1 MGQKDTLSKNCF
13 KDNRRFADLIN
24 AYCFHGEP
32 LISPDDIQDCDS
44 SVQTASP
51 SKKGSLLLREGFQD
65 ITRKI
70 VCKTQVILASLE
82 AQTRVDYGMPVR
94 VLGYDA
100 GRYREQMIAK
110 RNLHL
115 EHKEFTRHDFLSFL
129 TKTDRLSPVITIVL
143 YFNGRWDGARSLKE
157 LLALEGIPQ
166 PLQNMTGDYPINML
180 EVDHY
185 PHLDYFQTDLR
196 LIFGFLQNSK
206 DKDALRTFVERNQEG
221 FRTLSADAFDLI
233 SEMAHAEDLK
243 RIRELRFPGK
253 EEVDMCK
260 AIDDMVQLAKM
271 QGMKRGEKRGLKRG
285 KDLGAAEER
294 SATIRLL
301 VRDYLEDG
309 YSEEMICRK
318 LNKLFALDRRAV
330 KKYLK

>member
-51 SKKGSLLLREGFQD
+51 SKRGSLILREGFQD

-115 EHKEFTRHDFLSFL
+115 ERKEFTSHDFLSFL

-143 YFNGRWDGARSLKE
+143 YFNGRWDGA
-157 LLALEGIPQ
+157 
-166 PLQNMTGDYPINML
+166 
-180 EVDHY
+180 
-185 PHLDYFQTDLR
+185 
-196 LIFGFLQNSK
+196 QNSK

-260 AIDDMVQLAKM
+260 AIDDMVHLAKM
-271 QGMKRGEKRGLKRG
+271 QGMESGMERG

>member
-51 SKKGSLLLREGFQD
+51 STRGSLILREGFQD

-115 EHKEFTRHDFLSFL
+115 ERKEFTSHDFLSFL

-143 YFNGRWDGARSLKE
+143 YFNGRWDGA
-157 LLALEGIPQ
+157 
-166 PLQNMTGDYPINML
+166 
-180 EVDHY
+180 
-185 PHLDYFQTDLR
+185 
-196 LIFGFLQNSK
+196 QNSK
-206 DKDALRTFVERNQEG
+206 DKDALRTFVECNQEG

-260 AIDDMVQLAKM
+260 AIDDMVQ
-271 QGMKRGEKRGLKRG
+271 RGLKRG

>member
-51 SKKGSLLLREGFQD
+51 SKRGSLILREGFQD

-115 EHKEFTRHDFLSFL
+115 EHKEFTSHDFLSFL

-143 YFNGRWDGARSLKE
+143 
-157 LLALEGIPQ
+157 
-166 PLQNMTGDYPINML
+166 
-180 EVDHY
+180 
-185 PHLDYFQTDLR
+185 
-196 LIFGFLQNSK
+196 
-206 DKDALRTFVERNQEG
+206 
-221 FRTLSADAFDLI
+221 
-233 SEMAHAEDLK
+233 
-243 RIRELRFPGK
+243 
-253 EEVDMCK
+253 
-260 AIDDMVQLAKM
+260 
-271 QGMKRGEKRGLKRG
+271 
-285 KDLGAAEER
+285 
-294 SATIRLL
+294 
-301 VRDYLEDG
+301 
-309 YSEEMICRK
+309 
-318 LNKLFALDRRAV
+318 
-330 KKYLK
+330 

>member
-51 SKKGSLLLREGFQD
+51 SKRGSLILREGFQD

-115 EHKEFTRHDFLSFL
+115 ERKEFTSHDFLSFL

-143 YFNGRWDGARSLKE
+143 YFNGRWDGA
-157 LLALEGIPQ
+157 
-166 PLQNMTGDYPINML
+166 
-180 EVDHY
+180 
-185 PHLDYFQTDLR
+185 
-196 LIFGFLQNSK
+196 QNSK

-233 SEMAHAEDLK
+233 SEMAHAGDLK

>member
-51 SKKGSLLLREGFQD
+51 SKRGSLILREGFQD

-143 YFNGRWDGARSLKE
+143 YFNGRWDGA
-157 LLALEGIPQ
+157 
-166 PLQNMTGDYPINML
+166 
-180 EVDHY
+180 
-185 PHLDYFQTDLR
+185 
-196 LIFGFLQNSK
+196 QNSK

-221 FRTLSADAFDLI
+221 FRTFSAYAFDLI

-271 QGMKRGEKRGLKRG
+271 QGMKRG

>member
-51 SKKGSLLLREGFQD
+51 SKRGSLILREGFQD

-94 VLGYDA
+94 VL
-100 GRYREQMIAK
+100 
-110 RNLHL
+110 
-115 EHKEFTRHDFLSFL
+115 
-129 TKTDRLSPVITIVL
+129 
-143 YFNGRWDGARSLKE
+143 YFNGRWDGA
-157 LLALEGIPQ
+157 
-166 PLQNMTGDYPINML
+166 
-180 EVDHY
+180 
-185 PHLDYFQTDLR
+185 
-196 LIFGFLQNSK
+196 QNSK

>member
-1 MGQKDTLSKNCF
+1 MHCFILHFPSVFCYDQRKIRCTSDRKERAWGQKDTLSKNCF

-51 SKKGSLLLREGFQD
+51 SKRGSLILREGFQD

-115 EHKEFTRHDFLSFL
+115 ERKEFTSHDFLSFL

-143 YFNGRWDGARSLKE
+143 YFNGRWDGA
-157 LLALEGIPQ
+157 
-166 PLQNMTGDYPINML
+166 
-180 EVDHY
+180 
-185 PHLDYFQTDLR
+185 
-196 LIFGFLQNSK
+196 QNSK

-271 QGMKRGEKRGLKRG
+271 QGMKRG

-318 LNKLFALDRRAV
+318 LNKLFALDRKAV

>member
-1 MGQKDTLSKNCF
+1 MDLHCFILYFSSVFCYDQRKIRCTSDRKERAWGQKDTLSKNCF
-13 KDNRRFADLIN
+13 KDTRRFADLIN

-51 SKKGSLLLREGFQD
+51 SKRGSLILREGFQD

-100 GRYREQMIAK
+100 GRYREQIIAK

-115 EHKEFTRHDFLSFL
+115 ERKEFTSHDFLSFL

-143 YFNGRWDGARSLKE
+143 YFNGRWDGA
-157 LLALEGIPQ
+157 
-166 PLQNMTGDYPINML
+166 
-180 EVDHY
+180 
-185 PHLDYFQTDLR
+185 
-196 LIFGFLQNSK
+196 QNSK

-285 KDLGAAEER
+285 KNLGAAEER

>member
-51 SKKGSLLLREGFQD
+51 SKRGSLILREGFQD

-115 EHKEFTRHDFLSFL
+115 ERKEFTSHDFLSFL

-143 YFNGRWDGARSLKE
+143 YFNGRWDGA
-157 LLALEGIPQ
+157 
-166 PLQNMTGDYPINML
+166 
-180 EVDHY
+180 
-185 PHLDYFQTDLR
+185 
-196 LIFGFLQNSK
+196 QNSK

-260 AIDDMVQLAKM
+260 AIDDMVHLAKM
-271 QGMKRGEKRGLKRG
+271 QGMESGMECG

>member
-13 KDNRRFADLIN
+13 KDTRRFADLIN

-51 SKKGSLLLREGFQD
+51 SKRGSLILREGFQD

-94 VLGYDA
+94 VL
-100 GRYREQMIAK
+100 
-110 RNLHL
+110 
-115 EHKEFTRHDFLSFL
+115 
-129 TKTDRLSPVITIVL
+129 

-166 PLQNMTGDYPINML
+166 PLRNMTGDYPINVL

>member
-13 KDNRRFADLIN
+13 KDTRRFADLIN

-32 LISPDDIQDCDS
+32 LISPDDIPDCDS

-51 SKKGSLLLREGFQD
+51 SKRGSLILREGFQD

-70 VCKTQVILASLE
+70 VCKTQVILASLD
-82 AQTRVDYGMPVR
+82 AQTRIDYGMPVR

-115 EHKEFTRHDFLSFL
+115 ERKEFTSHDFLSFL

-143 YFNGRWDGARSLKE
+143 YFNGRWDGA
-157 LLALEGIPQ
+157 
-166 PLQNMTGDYPINML
+166 
-180 EVDHY
+180 
-185 PHLDYFQTDLR
+185 
-196 LIFGFLQNSK
+196 QNSK

>member
-32 LISPDDIQDCDS
+32 LISPDDIQDCDN

-51 SKKGSLLLREGFQD
+51 SKRGSLILREGFQD

-70 VCKTQVILASLE
+70 VCKAQVILASLE

-115 EHKEFTRHDFLSFL
+115 ERKEFTSHDFLSFL

-143 YFNGRWDGARSLKE
+143 YFNGRWDGA
-157 LLALEGIPQ
+157 
-166 PLQNMTGDYPINML
+166 
-180 EVDHY
+180 
-185 PHLDYFQTDLR
+185 
-196 LIFGFLQNSK
+196 QNSK

-318 LNKLFALDRRAV
+318 LNNLFALERRAV

>member
-51 SKKGSLLLREGFQD
+51 SKRGSLILREGFQD

-94 VLGYDA
+94 VL
-100 GRYREQMIAK
+100 
-110 RNLHL
+110 
-115 EHKEFTRHDFLSFL
+115 
-129 TKTDRLSPVITIVL
+129 

-166 PLQNMTGDYPINML
+166 PLRNMTGDYPINVL

-309 YSEEMICRK
+309 YRERQYGGRK
-318 LNKLFALDRRAV
+318 IFCVYGKNSSLIRNRYV
-330 KKYLK
+330 

>member
-13 KDNRRFADLIN
+13 KDTRRFADLIN

-51 SKKGSLLLREGFQD
+51 SKRGSLILREGFQD

-100 GRYREQMIAK
+100 GRYREQMIVK

-115 EHKEFTRHDFLSFL
+115 ERKEFTSHDFLSFL

-143 YFNGRWDGARSLKE
+143 YFNGRWDGA
-157 LLALEGIPQ
+157 
-166 PLQNMTGDYPINML
+166 
-180 EVDHY
+180 
-185 PHLDYFQTDLR
+185 
-196 LIFGFLQNSK
+196 QNSK

-253 EEVDMCK
+253 EAVDMCK
-260 AIDDMVQLAKM
+260 AIDDMVHLAKM
-271 QGMKRGEKRGLKRG
+271 QGMESGMERG

>member
-51 SKKGSLLLREGFQD
+51 LKRGSLLLREGFQD

-115 EHKEFTRHDFLSFL
+115 ERKEFTSHDFLSFL

-143 YFNGRWDGARSLKE
+143 YFNGRWDGA
-157 LLALEGIPQ
+157 
-166 PLQNMTGDYPINML
+166 
-180 EVDHY
+180 
-185 PHLDYFQTDLR
+185 
-196 LIFGFLQNSK
+196 QNSK

-260 AIDDMVQLAKM
+260 AIDDMVHLAKM
-271 QGMKRGEKRGLKRG
+271 QGMESGMERG

>member
-51 SKKGSLLLREGFQD
+51 SKRGSLILREGFQD

-115 EHKEFTRHDFLSFL
+115 EHKEFTSHDFLSFL

-143 YFNGRWDGARSLKE
+143 YFNGRWDGA
-157 LLALEGIPQ
+157 
-166 PLQNMTGDYPINML
+166 
-180 EVDHY
+180 
-185 PHLDYFQTDLR
+185 
-196 LIFGFLQNSK
+196 QNSK

-260 AIDDMVQLAKM
+260 AIDDMVHLAKM

>member
-51 SKKGSLLLREGFQD
+51 SKKGSLILREGFQD

-94 VLGYDA
+94 VL
-100 GRYREQMIAK
+100 
-110 RNLHL
+110 
-115 EHKEFTRHDFLSFL
+115 
-129 TKTDRLSPVITIVL
+129 
-143 YFNGRWDGARSLKE
+143 YFNGRWDKARSLKE

-166 PLQNMTGDYPINML
+166 PLQNMTGDYPINVL

>member
-51 SKKGSLLLREGFQD
+51 SKRGSLILREGFQD

-94 VLGYDA
+94 VL
-100 GRYREQMIAK
+100 
-110 RNLHL
+110 
-115 EHKEFTRHDFLSFL
+115 
-129 TKTDRLSPVITIVL
+129 

-166 PLQNMTGDYPINML
+166 PLQNMTGDYPINVL

-206 DKDALRTFVERNQEG
+206 DKDALRTFVE
-221 FRTLSADAFDLI
+221 
-233 SEMAHAEDLK
+233 
-243 RIRELRFPGK
+243 
-253 EEVDMCK
+253 
-260 AIDDMVQLAKM
+260 
-271 QGMKRGEKRGLKRG
+271 
-285 KDLGAAEER
+285 
-294 SATIRLL
+294 
-301 VRDYLEDG
+301 
-309 YSEEMICRK
+309 
-318 LNKLFALDRRAV
+318 
-330 KKYLK
+330 